1 MEIYVDMAGKC
12 LRSAFFGFRQ
22 SAILCSRMSLPSSI
36 RGEFPILT
44 VKVGSEPLAYV
55 DNAATTQ
62 KPRCVLDAMTE
73 FYETKN
79 ANINRG
85 VHPLAEAATVAYDD
99 ARNTVADFIGARSHE
114 IIFTRNCTEAI
125 NLVAKTW
132 GASLKKTDGIAL
144 SAMEHHGNIVP
155 WMQTGAALTWISV
168 NADGQPNL
176 DELEAALKTKKI
188 KLVAMTG
195 LSNVLGSLPPLKKII
210 ALAHEHGAL
219 TLVDAAQLIA
229 HDAIDVQ
236 ELDCDF
242 LAFSGHKVYGPTGI
256 GVLYGKAEL
265 LKKLPPFLGGGDM
278 IASVTTEGFEA
289 AELPRRFEA
298 GTPAIAEAVGLAAA
312 LDWVKKIGI
321 ENIATHERAL
331 LAYAQKKLATIDGL
345 TMLGPKNSDERA
357 GCISFT
363 VKGMHPHD
371 LTEALGR
378 KGICLR
384 AGHHCTEPLHRALK
398 LNATARLSVAAYNT
412 KEEIDRCVAAIEDAK
427 TFFTK

>member
-1 MEIYVDMAGKC
+1 
-12 LRSAFFGFRQ
+12 
-22 SAILCSRMSLPSSI
+22 MSLPSSI
-36 RGEFPILT
+36 RGEFPILST
-44 VKVGSEPLAYV
+44 KIGSEALAYL

-62 KPRCVLDAMTE
+62 KPTCVLAAMTE

-85 VHPLAEAATVAYDD
+85 VHPLAEAATVAYDE
-99 ARNTVADFIGARSHE
+99 ARKTVADFIGAKPHE

-144 SAMEHHGNIVP
+144 SMMEHHSNIVP

-168 NADGQPNL
+168 DAEGLPNL
-176 DELEAALKTKKI
+176 SELETALTTKKI
-188 KLVAMTG
+188 TMVAMTG

-210 ALAHEHGAL
+210 DLAHTYGAL
-219 TLVDAAQLIA
+219 TLIDAAQLIA
-229 HDAIDVQ
+229 HEAIDVQ

-242 LAFSGHKVYGPTGI
+242 LAFSGHKIYGPTGI
-256 GVLYGKAEL
+256 GVLYGKTEL

-278 IASVTTEGFEA
+278 IASVTTEGFTT
-289 AELPRRFEA
+289 AELPRTFEA

-312 LDWVKKIGI
+312 LEWVKKIGI
-321 ENIATHERAL
+321 EKISAHEREL
-331 LAYAQKKLATIDGL
+331 LAYAQKKLSAIDGL
-345 TMLGPKNSDERA
+345 TILGPKNSADRA

-363 VKGMHPHD
+363 AQGMHPHD
-371 LTEALGR
+371 LTEVLGR

-398 LNATARLSVAAYNT
+398 VNATARLSVGAYNT
-412 KEEIDRCVAAIEDAK
+412 REEIDRCVTAIEEAQK
-427 TFFTK
+427 FLTK

>member
-1 MEIYVDMAGKC
+1 
-12 LRSAFFGFRQ
+12 
-22 SAILCSRMSLPSSI
+22 MSLPSSI
-36 RGEFPILT
+36 RSEFPILS
-44 VKVGSEPLAYV
+44 VKIGSEQLAYL

-62 KPRCVLDAMTE
+62 KPQCVLDAMTD
-73 FYETKN
+73 FYVTKN

-85 VHPLAEAATVAYDD
+85 VHPLAEAATVAYDE
-99 ARNTVADFIGARSHE
+99 ARKTVAEFIGAKPHE
-114 IIFTRNCTEAI
+114 IVCTRNCTEAI

-132 GASLKKTDGIAL
+132 GALLKKADGIAL
-144 SAMEHHGNIVP
+144 SLMEHHSNIVP

-168 NADGQPNL
+168 DEDGQPNL
-176 DELEAALKTKKI
+176 GDLETALKTKKI
-188 KLVAMTG
+188 KMVAMTG

-210 ALAHEHGAL
+210 ALAHQHGAL
-219 TLVDAAQLIA
+219 TLVDAAQLVA
-229 HDAIDVQ
+229 HEAIDVQ

-242 LAFSGHKVYGPTGI
+242 LSFSGHKVYGPTGI

-278 IASVTTEGFEA
+278 IASVTTDGFTV
-289 AELPRRFEA
+289 AELPRKFEA
-298 GTPAIAEAVGLAAA
+298 GTPSVADAVGLAAG
-312 LDWVKKIGI
+312 LTWVKKIGI
-321 ENIATHERAL
+321 DTIATHEREL
-331 LAYAQKKLATIDGL
+331 LTYAQKKLSTLEGVTIF
-345 TMLGPKNSDERA
+345 GPKNSNDRA

-371 LTEALGR
+371 LTEVLGR

-412 KEEIDRCVAAIEDAK
+412 KEEIDRTVGAIEAASFLK
-427 TFFTK
+427 KS